1 MATTLTST
9 RYEVSDDLEALQA
22 YLESRGWG
30 DGLPVVPPTPERVEA
45 MVTASGRAP
54 DEVIAE
60 VDPRRGIATVEKI
73 AINAVMAGCKPEYLP
88 VLIAAVE
95 AVADPAFNLHGI
107 QATTNPV
114 APLLIVNGPVRR
126 ALDINCG
133 RNALGPGRRANATI
147 GRALRLILLHVGGA
161 LPDKVDK
168 ATIGMPGKYTF
179 CLGENEEESPWEPL
193 HVERGFRRE
202 DSTVTA
208 VGAQGTH
215 NVLAL
220 SAGAREMLLLT
231 ADAMATMGNN
241 NVLYGRGNPTV
252 FFSPGHTR
260 LFVEQGYPTKQAVK
274 AALFELSKIPK
285 SRFPEREVFPLVPLA
300 ERSLDGDFVC
310 ATRRA
315 EDILVV
321 VAGGPE
327 PYHVCYCPNFAD
339 TTAVTKR
346 VVLPPSHP

>member
-1 MATTLTST
+1 MRLTSE
-9 RYEVSDDLEALQA
+9 RYEIADDPEALQA

-30 DGLPVVPPTPERVEA
+30 DGLPVVSATPERVEA
-45 MVTASGRAP
+45 MVAGAGRAP

-60 VDPRRGIATVEKI
+60 VDPRRGVATVEKI
-73 AINAVMAGCKPEYLP
+73 AINAVMAGCQPGYLP
-88 VLIAAVE
+88 VVIAAVQ
-95 AVADPAFNLHGI
+95 AVADPEFNLHGI

-114 APLLIVNGPVRR
+114 GPLLIVNGPVRR
-126 ALDINCG
+126 HLDLNCG

-161 LPDKVDK
+161 VPDRVDK
-168 ATIGMPGKYTF
+168 STIGMPGKYTF

-193 HVERGFRRE
+193 HVERGFRSE

-220 SAGAREMLLLT
+220 SAEAREMLVLT

-241 NVLYGRGNPTV
+241 NVLYGRGNPVV
-252 FFSPGHTR
+252 FFSPGHAR
-260 LFVEQGYPTKQAVK
+260 LFVEHGYPTKRAVK
-274 AALFELSKIPK
+274 EALFELSRIPK
-285 SRFPEREVFPLVPLA
+285 SRFPEREVFPLVPLG
-300 ERSLDGDFVC
+300 ERSLDGDFVRV
-310 ATRRA
+310 TRRA

-327 PYHVCYCPNFAD
+327 PYHVCYCANFAD

-346 VVLPPSHP
+346 VVLPTSSP